1 MNKRRI
7 RTSGITLSGRRR
19 ERWRQE
25 WMEGGLA
32 GVDRGMLPDQCK
44 EGGVGQVSHQLQPW
58 PSSLLLSLSHTLS
71 APFNHRSQPLV
82 LPWSLSPYKSISS
95 TSNPP
100 RSFRSPPPSPALLP
114 LSPFL
119 LTRLPPF
126 IVGSAVGVERSG
138 VGRREWGNRAE
149 AMNECKNERMSVFNQ
164 SVVEQGIWGGTDNI
178 SRAFPTTIISAEGEC
193 GSRCVATSTLSL
205 LS

>member
-1 MNKRRI
+1 
-7 RTSGITLSGRRR
+7 
-19 ERWRQE
+19 
-25 WMEGGLA
+25 MEGGLA

-58 PSSLLLSLSHTLS
+58 PSSLLLSLSCTLS

-82 LPWSLSPYKSISS
+82 LPWSLSS
-95 TSNPP
+95 PP
-100 RSFRSPPPSPALLP
+100 INQSLLPPFLPPSFSSPPPSPALLA

-138 VGRREWGNRAE
+138 VGRREWGNQAE
-149 AMNECKNERMSVFNQ
+149 AMNECKMREWVYLIKVLRNREYEEERIIYLVL
-164 SVVEQGIWGGTDNI
+164 
-178 SRAFPTTIISAEGEC
+178 FPQ
-193 GSRCVATSTLSL
+193 R
-205 LS
+205 